1 MSEEKSAELERK
13 KSKKAREKSA
23 QYPAYDLSNCMELIR
38 VVDSLG
44 RKQVAEGSLLSELGL
59 TSSNT
64 KSYTGKLSSCKQFGL
79 LDSKAGFLSIT
90 DRANLMLYP
99 TEAEEEQKNIQFKKL
114 IIEAFRSPPLYQ
126 QLIKKFDDKVLPKSD
141 TLANI
146 LMNEYKI
153 AKAVKNSAAKVFISS
168 ARFAEVL
175 GDNNVLQVGRTYETT
190 AGEALPAE
198 TEIHEMGQKPP
209 PMGQVHSLKLVLSSG
224 KSAAITVPS
233 DITKTD
239 VEKLKNM
246 LDLLATEESTE

>member
-1 MSEEKSAELERK
+1 MSEEKSTEVSNK

-23 QYPAYDLSNCMELIR
+23 QYPSYDLSDCMEFVR
-38 VVDSLG
+38 AVNKLG
-44 RKQVAEGSLLSELGL
+44 GNQVAEGSLLSELGL
-59 TSSNT
+59 NSRST
-64 KSYTGKLSSCKQFGL
+64 KSYTGKLSSSRQFGL
-79 LDSKAGFLSIT
+79 VDFKASHLSIT
-90 DRANLMLYP
+90 ERTKLILYP
-99 TEAEEEQKNIQFKKL
+99 TEEPREVQKKKL

-126 QLIKKFDDKVLPKSD
+126 KLIQRFEGKPLPN

-146 LMNEYKI
+146 LMNEFKI
-153 AKAVKNSAAKVFISS
+153 AKAVMNSAAKVFINS
-168 ARFAEVL
+168 ASFAGVL
-175 GDNNVLQVGRTYETT
+175 GDNNVLQVGPTYEAMT
-190 AGEALPAE
+190 GEALPAD

>member
-1 MSEEKSAELERK
+1 MSEEKSKEAITKTTK
-13 KSKKAREKSA
+13 KVKEKSV
-23 QYPAYDLSNCMELIR
+23 QYPAYDLSSCIEFVQ
-38 VVDSLG
+38 VVDRLG

-59 TSSNT
+59 SSCNT
-64 KSYTGKLSSCKQFGL
+64 KSYTGRLSSCKQFGL

-90 DRANLMLYP
+90 ERANLMLYS

-126 QLIKKFDDKVLPKSD
+126 QLIRKFDDKVLPKSD

-146 LMNEYKI
+146 LMNEYRI

-168 ARFAEVL
+168 AMFAGVL
-175 GDNNVLQVGRTYETT
+175 GDNNILQVGRTYEAT

-198 TEIHEMGQKPP
+198 TEIHETGQKPP